1 MFDNNAPDGF
11 KQLDD
16 TWRNYF
22 LFEPNIYV
30 GVEVLT
36 YSLTSQDSQFLGG
49 QTISTK
55 QQIACP
61 AKGNDM
67 K

>member
-1 MFDNNAPDGF
+1 M
-11 KQLDD
+11 D
-16 TWRNYF
+16 TVKDLHRGKF
-22 LFEPNIYV
+22 LS
-30 GVEVLT
+30 
-36 YSLTSQDSQFLGG
+36 YSLTSQDAQFLGC

-55 QQIACP
+55 QQIVYP

>member
-1 MFDNNAPDGF
+1 MDALKHLLWGE
-11 KQLDD
+11 
-16 TWRNYF
+16 F
-22 LFEPNIYV
+22 LS
-30 GVEVLT
+30 
-36 YSLTSQDSQFLGG
+36 YSLTSQDSQFLGC

-61 AKGNDM
+61 AKENDM

>member
-1 MFDNNAPDGF
+1 M
-11 KQLDD
+11 D
-16 TWRNYF
+16 TLKHLLWDEF
-22 LFEPNIYV
+22 LS
-30 GVEVLT
+30 
-36 YSLTSQDSQFLGG
+36 YSLTSQDAQFLGC

-55 QQIACP
+55 QQIVYP

>member
-1 MFDNNAPDGF
+1 MDVLKHLHRDE
-11 KQLDD
+11 
-16 TWRNYF
+16 F
-22 LFEPNIYV
+22 LS
-30 GVEVLT
+30 
-36 YSLTSQDSQFLGG
+36 YSLTSQDSQFLGC

-55 QQIACP
+55 QQKACP